1 MLFSG
6 YTRIMEQT
14 QCDGAPAENWDTLR
28 YKKAL
33 EVCLSHCQSS
43 FNSQYVLYGR
53 QDGGW
58 AYKSCKCLKNPSVDC
73 SQITDSKGPFDLYKF
88 V

>member
-33 EVCLSHCQSS
+33 IEHLKAHTEE
-43 FNSQYVLYGR
+43 
-53 QDGGW
+53 
-58 AYKSCKCLKNPSVDC
+58 KS
-73 SQITDSKGPFDLYKF
+73 
-88 V
+88 